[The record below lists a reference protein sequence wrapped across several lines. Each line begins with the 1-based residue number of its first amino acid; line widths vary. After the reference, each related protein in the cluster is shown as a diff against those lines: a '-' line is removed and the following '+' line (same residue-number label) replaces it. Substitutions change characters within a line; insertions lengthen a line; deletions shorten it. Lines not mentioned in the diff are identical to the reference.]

1 MTEIHGAVFRQ
12 DLQEQIEGVRA
23 KSIAVVSDAVQSTKD
38 ASEALANG
46 DMTAETLTAIEA
58 AAPTATVGEV
68 EHEVLVLLALQGP
81 VARDLRV
88 ILTARDVAQ
97 LGELC
102 LGLCFT
108 LARLAMGVQD
118 ILSDDLRSLI
128 SELGEKT
135 ALLLDRAND
144 AWSAIDPDEAERVI
158 ASADEVRGI
167 LRRFWTTCHE
177 VTVSGVPVQ
186 EAIDLG
192 TVVRMYMRLTDHAVD
207 IATRVLFAANGTPP
221 SHSLRSLED

>member
-12 DLQEQIEGVRA
+12 DFQEQIEGVRA
-23 KSIAVVSDAVQSTKD
+23 KSIAIVSDAVRAARD
-38 ASEALANG
+38 ATAAVANG
-46 DMTAETLTAIEA
+46 DMKAETLTEMEA
-58 AAPTATVGEV
+58 AAPTAMVGEV

-108 LARLAMGVQD
+108 LARLAGEIQE
-118 ILSDDLRSLI
+118 ILSDDLRSAI

-135 ALLLDRAND
+135 SLLLSRAND
-144 AWSAIDPDEAERVI
+144 AWSAIDPDESEAVI

-167 LRRFWTTCHE
+167 LRNFSVMCHQ
-177 VTVSGVPVQ
+177 VSVSGVAVQ
-186 EAIDLG
+186 QVVDLG
-192 TVVRMYMRLTDHAVD
+192 TVARMYMRLTDHAVD
-207 IATRVLFAANGTPP
+207 IATRVQFAANGTPP

>member
-1 MTEIHGAVFRQ
+1 MTEEHGAVFRQ
-12 DLQEQIEGVRA
+12 DFQQQIEVVRG
-23 KSIAVVSDAVQSTKD
+23 KSIAVVSDAVRGTRD
-38 ASEALANG
+38 ATAALLTG
-46 DMTAETLTAIEA
+46 DTTEDILTEMEA

-102 LGLCFT
+102 LGLCLT
-108 LARLAMGVQD
+108 LARLASGVQG
-118 ILSDDLRSLI
+118 ILSDDLRSAI
-128 SELGEKT
+128 SELGKKT
-135 ALLLDRAND
+135 ALLLSRANN
-144 AWSAIDPDEAERVI
+144 AWSAIDPDEAEAVI
-158 ASADEVRGI
+158 ASADEVRGV
-167 LRRFWTTCHE
+167 LRTFFVMCHE
-177 VTVSGVPVQ
+177 VTVNDVPIQ
-186 EAIDLG
+186 EAVDLG
-192 TVVRMYMRLTDHAVD
+192 TVVRMYVRLTDHAVD